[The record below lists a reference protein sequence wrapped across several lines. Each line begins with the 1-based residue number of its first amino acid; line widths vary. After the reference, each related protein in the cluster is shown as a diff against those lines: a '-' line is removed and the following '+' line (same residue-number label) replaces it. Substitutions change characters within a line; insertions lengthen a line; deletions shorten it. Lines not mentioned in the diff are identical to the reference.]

1 MKIGIIGAGKIG
13 ATVARLFAD
22 AGHDVVVSNSRG
34 AESLQQ
40 VTSEI
45 GPHVRA
51 MSVDEASRFGDV
63 VLLAVPWRRPE
74 ALPSPD
80 AVNGKIVIDAMN
92 AYAEGGVQLDLHGRT
107 SSEFTGERLPGARL
121 VKAFNTMWFKHLAA
135 NGRKDLPVSK
145 RNALFVSGDDREAKQ
160 TVMKLIEEVG
170 FGPVDLGPLVEGG
183 RRQEPGSAIYNKPM
197 TVEEASAQV
206 GAHRV
211 S

>member
-40 VTSEI
+40 VISEI
-45 GPHVRA
+45 GPRVRA
-51 MSVDEASRFGDV
+51 MTVDEAARFGDV

-80 AVNGKIVIDAMN
+80 AVKGKIVIDGMN

-107 SSEFTGERLPGARL
+107 SSEFTAERLPGARL
-121 VKAFNTMWFKHLAA
+121 VKGFNTMWFKHLAA
-135 NGRKDLPVSK
+135 NGRKDLPVAK

-160 TVMKLIEEVG
+160 TVMKLIEDIG
-170 FGPVDLGPLVEGG
+170 FGPIDLGPLVEGG

-206 GAHRV
+206 GAH
-211 S
+211 

>member
-40 VTSEI
+40 VISEI
-45 GPHVRA
+45 GPRVRA
-51 MSVDEASRFGDV
+51 MTVDEAARFGDV

-80 AVNGKIVIDAMN
+80 AVKGKIVIDAMN

-107 SSEFTGERLPGARL
+107 SSEFTAERLPGARL
-121 VKAFNTMWFKHLAA
+121 VKGFNTMWFKHLAA

-145 RNALFVSGDDREAKQ
+145 RNVLFVSGDDREAKQ
-160 TVMKLIEEVG
+160 TVMKLVEDIG

-183 RRQEPGSAIYNKPM
+183 RRQEPGSPLYNKPM